1 MPELTPYEKALLA
14 DPGEQRG
21 YAPTDDV
28 AEPATG
34 PAGPASASPPPPPP
48 PEDAAGEGQ
57 PPAHGPT

>member
-21 YAPTDDV
+21 YVPTDDV
-28 AEPATG
+28 VEPATG
-34 PAGPASASPPPPPP
+34 PAGPAGASPPPPP
-48 PEDAAGEGQ
+48 EDTGGDAQ